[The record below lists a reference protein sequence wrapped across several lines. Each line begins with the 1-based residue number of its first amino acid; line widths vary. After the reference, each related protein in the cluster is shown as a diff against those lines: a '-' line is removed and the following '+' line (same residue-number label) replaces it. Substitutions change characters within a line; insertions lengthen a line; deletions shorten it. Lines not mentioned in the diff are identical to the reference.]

1 MQNSSEKVQ
10 YIGCEIHKASIAS
23 TLKTFEMH
31 CENNKIDGI
40 NNVLLLRVDVGLLLL
55 NNNYLPDE
63 CLDEVCVYFPDPWPA
78 TRDEGRRV
86 IRNDIL
92 EALSKKLKRNGLIR
106 IATDVDAYADHVRN
120 VISKFNNDSTL
131 RGGYQF
137 HNLRDESHSPCEDVP
152 YYRSITRY
160 ERKARDKMK
169 EKKDGGGII
178 TIKVHE
184 IEYQIEKAFKD
195 DDISS

>member
-23 TLKTFEMH
+23 TLKNFEMH
-31 CENNKIDGI
+31 CSENNKIDGI

-55 NNNYLPDE
+55 NNYLPDE

-78 TRDEGRRV
+78 TRDSGRRV
-86 IRNDIL
+86 IRIDIL
-92 EALSKKLKRNGLIR
+92 EALSNKLKQNGLLR
-106 IATDVDAYADHVRN
+106 IATDADAYADHVRN
-120 VISKFNNDSTL
+120 IFSKFNNDSKQ
-131 RGGYQF
+131 RGYHF
-137 HNLRDESHSPCEDVP
+137 HKLRDESHSPCEDVP

-169 EKKDGGGII
+169 EKKDGDCII

-184 IEYQIEKAFKD
+184 FEYKIDKAFTE